1 MAQRQPVATGG
12 ISPSNVSVSLLGAR
26 VVEHLVSEY
35 IVDRPGLTRRLGDAL
50 SYPLTL
56 LVAQAGAGKTVLLTQ
71 WITQHP
77 RLSIAW
83 IDVEAADDDPVR
95 FSRHLL
101 AALAEVRPE
110 VSRLGALSA
119 LGGTGLGD
127 PLLEAL
133 HGELRSAPEMV
144 IVFDD
149 FHHLSNRALLMDVG
163 RLVASLPPNVHV
175 IVSTRV
181 DPPIPWSRLRLTNRL
196 IEIRQA
202 DLAMTRDESA
212 ELLGRVVGHD
222 LSPAATDRLVARTE
236 GWAAGLQLA
245 GIAVKFHPDS
255 DAFIAEFSGNDR
267 LIAEYLTE
275 EVLGAVT
282 AARRRLLLQL
292 APLDTM
298 TAELVNH
305 VLERSDAHLVFGRLE
320 DESMFIVGLDTSR
333 TAFRFHQLFRDLLRY
348 HLRSEDPEEERR
360 LLRRA
365 ADFHLERGEWA
376 PAVEYL
382 LRAEDWDRA
391 LDAILARGSDV
402 FERGEASTVIRW
414 ITAVPEAAREDRLDT
429 WLQLAMLVGM
439 QGEAPRTLAML
450 RRVANDSRAMIG
462 QRIVAEAWTSAT
474 AQWSSRPEECI
485 RAAERAVAL
494 LDENPDAE
502 PPDLMHLTSR
512 MLLRTLSLGS
522 GGRARFLDGD
532 LAGAEAWL
540 TAALTTDGISY
551 PPFRVGVL
559 GSLALLEGWTGRA
572 LEAELHAAEAVET
585 AARSGLLS
593 HPVIADAFLAQA
605 MVARE
610 LALEADA
617 ATFVEDARIRAEAN
631 HRTQL
636 LWIAT
641 FERAAR
647 CAAEGRFDD
656 ALELVD
662 LSRHDAPSAPAPVI
676 LDRLIGLRMSV
687 LRRIGRPAE
696 ALHLVGADQRSTPSV
711 RFEMI
716 AALLALGDTDAAAT
730 LLQEGSDRSSA
741 RGPRDH
747 VGDLLLQAWAAEL
760 TASHETAL
768 ELMGAALDVAE
779 PQGLVS
785 VFVESDI
792 AVVRLVEEL
801 AEARGGLSGAV
812 LARCGRVGR
821 PHANEAL
828 PEPLTE
834 RELEILTHLPDHST
848 SAELAKLCFVS
859 VNTVKTHTAH
869 IYRKLGVS
877 GRSAAVAKARELGL
891 IAVSRSDR

>member
-1 MAQRQPVATGG
+1 M
-12 ISPSNVSVSLLGAR
+12 
-26 VVEHLVSEY
+26 VEHVVSEY
-35 IVDRPGLTRRLGDAL
+35 MVDRPHLTRRLGEAL
-50 SYPLTL
+50 SCPLTL

-71 WITQHP
+71 WVAQHP
-77 RLSIAW
+77 SLSMAW
-83 IDVEAADDDPVR
+83 IDVESADNDPVR
-95 FSRHLL
+95 FARRLL
-101 AALAEVRPE
+101 AALAEGKPE

-127 PLLEAL
+127 PLLKAL
-133 HGELRSAPEMV
+133 HEGLQSDSDLV
-144 IVFDD
+144 LVFDD
-149 FHHLSNRALLMDVG
+149 FHHLSNRTLLMDVG
-163 RLVASLPPNVHV
+163 RLVAMLPPNVHV
-175 IVSTRV
+175 IMSTRV

-202 DLAMTRDESA
+202 DLAMTHDESA
-212 ELLGRVVGHD
+212 EMLGRVVGRD
-222 LSPAATDRLVARTE
+222 LSPAATDLLIARTE

-245 GIAVKFHPDS
+245 GIAVKLHTAS

-275 EVLGAVT
+275 EVLGAIS
-282 AARRRLLLQL
+282 AERRRLLLQL

-305 VLERSDAHLVFGRLE
+305 VLERSDARLVFRRLE
-320 DESMFIVGLDTSR
+320 DESMFFVGLDTSR

-348 HLRSEDPEEERR
+348 HLRSEDPDEERR
-360 LLRRA
+360 LLARA
-365 ADFHLERGEWA
+365 ADFHLKRSEWG
-376 PAVEYL
+376 PAIEYL

-391 LDAILARGSDV
+391 LDAVLACGSDV
-402 FERGEASTVIRW
+402 FERGEAGTVIRW
-414 ITAVPEAAREDRLDT
+414 ITTVPEAAREERLDT

-439 QGEAPRTLAML
+439 QGEVARTAAML
-450 RRVANDSRAMIG
+450 RRVANDSRATVG
-462 QRIVAEAWTSAT
+462 QRIIAEAWTSAT
-474 AQWSSRPEECI
+474 AQWSARPEECI
-485 RAAERAVAL
+485 RAAERAIAL
-494 LDENPDAE
+494 LDEHPDAE

-512 MLLRTLSLGS
+512 MLLRTLALGS

-532 LAGAEAWL
+532 LAGAEEWL

-559 GSLALLEGWTGRA
+559 GSLALLDGWCGRT
-572 LEAELHAAEAVET
+572 LEAELLAAEAVET
-585 AARSGLLS
+585 AGMSGLLS
-593 HPVIADAFLAQA
+593 HPVIADALLAQA
-605 MVARE
+605 LVARE
-610 LALEADA
+610 RAHEDDA
-617 ATFVEDARIRAEAN
+617 ATLLEDARVRAEAN

-662 LSRHDAPSAPAPVI
+662 VARHDAPSAPAPVI

-687 LRRIGRPAE
+687 LRRMGRPAE
-696 ALHLVGADQRSTPSV
+696 ALHLVGADQRCTPTV
-711 RFEMI
+711 RFEMH
-716 AALLALGDTDAAAT
+716 AASLALGDTAAAAT
-730 LLQEGSDRSSA
+730 LLRQGSDRVSA
-741 RGPRDH
+741 GRPRDE

-760 TASHETAL
+760 TGSHETAL
-768 ELMGAALDVAE
+768 GLMGAALDVAE
-779 PQGLVS
+779 PEGLVAM
-785 VFVESDI
+785 FVEPDV

-801 AEARGGLSGAV
+801 AGARGGLSDAI
-812 LARCGRVGR
+812 LTRWGRIAG
-821 PHANEAL
+821 PHANAAL
-828 PEPLTE
+828 AEPLTE

-848 SAELAKLCFVS
+848 SAELATLCFVS

-891 IAVSRSDR
+891 IAVSRPDR